1 MANIVIL
8 EWDGGKPPTTFY
20 KRLHNLGLRV
30 RGDKSVGPI
39 ERRQAYV
46 DKEAAVSEYHQT
58 YKNDF
63 LVDIRS
69 GNIRESLSNDSSA
82 VIVQEGAIICA
93 SASLASVVAAIAM
106 NCGAKNIMLGTTT
119 IDKYVMTEE
128 DAKIL
133 NYVES
138 VYGRKGRPTAD
149 KVQQVW
155 VVTCYEE
162 GRSYPFYGKEIVTCP
177 HCSGLKVAGR
187 QGDPN
192 FVRPIQQGEN
202 VFEYWVQSRFI
213 TGYFEK
219 PGYKKGDNE
228 NILAAITRPTI
239 TLDEEKKVVDMIEQA
254 YIKGFA
260 IDGLKMSLSDMTHVD
275 MFDAILSARAHL
287 TKDQR
292 KKERVNAIAKIL
304 TNPKV
309 DASKIRFN
317 ESPNAVDLLDASA
330 ILAVHTWF

>member
-30 RGDKSVGPI
+30 RGDKSISPI
-39 ERRQAYV
+39 ERRQTVVNTVLAH
-46 DKEAAVSEYHQT
+46 SERYRADMKST
-58 YKNDF
+58 ATF
-63 LVDIRS
+63 LTDYSRS
-69 GNIRESLSNDSSA
+69 DLETDASA

-119 IDKYVMTEE
+119 IEKYAMTEE

-187 QGDPN
+187 QGDTN
-192 FVRPIQQGEN
+192 FVRPILQGEN

-213 TGYFEK
+213 TGYFET
-219 PGYKKGDNE
+219 PVYKKGGNE
-228 NILAAITRPTI
+228 NVLAATARPTI
-239 TLDEEKKVVDMIEQA
+239 ALDEEKKVVDMIEQA
-254 YIKGFA
+254 YIKGFS
-260 IDGLKMSLSDMTHVD
+260 IDGLKMSLTDMTHVD